1 MPKNK
6 STSLVPY
13 SQSTDLVALSI
24 KQELELIQ
32 DPILARKVR
41 GHAQDIYE
49 LSKGRFEEETKA
61 ASFASGAV
69 QLFHEYPSRV
79 GSAMLLRKYPEFS
92 TLEIDSVL
100 RLATEIDIS
109 FDNALSWLR
118 LHHIDLNNF
127 NDEVDSAIF
136 ATETILSSF
145 PKKVPGMTGFNTYDC
160 LCYAY
165 NLGEERMH
173 RPSLDQLADFCEK
186 LPRDGWWS

>member
-13 SQSTDLVALSI
+13 SQSNDLVALSI

-61 ASFASGAV
+61 ASFATGAI
-69 QLFHEYPSRV
+69 QLFHEYPKRV

-92 TLEIDSVL
+92 TLKIDSVL
-100 RLATEIDIS
+100 RLATEVDIS
-109 FDNALSWLR
+109 FENALEWLK
-118 LHHIDLNNF
+118 LHEIDLNDF
-127 NDEVDSAIF
+127 NDEIDSAIF

-145 PKKVPGMTGFNTYDC
+145 PKKVPGMTNFNNFDR
-160 LCYAY
+160 LIYAY

-173 RPSLDQLADFCEK
+173 RPSLTQLAEFCEG
-186 LPRDGWWS
+186 LGSDGWWS